1 MAEAVRLA
9 RPDYVIHLG
18 DIAPDAAALS
28 KKFPLLPLISVNG
41 NCDFTDY
48 SRETRI
54 VELGGIRFFLTHG
67 HRYGVKQDL
76 LRLSL
81 AAREAGAQAALFGHT
96 HQALA
101 EQRDGLWLINPG
113 TCGPTVRPT
122 CAVLNLDRSGLPCRI
137 QSIYDWSEEP

>member
-9 RPDYVIHLG
+9 RTDYVIHLG
-18 DIAPDAAALS
+18 DIATDAAALS

-67 HRYGVKQDL
+67 HRYGHPGAHGDA
-76 LRLSL
+76 LSH
-81 AAREAGAQAALFGHT
+81 AVAHAHGYAVSHAYGHT
-96 HQALA
+96 HALA
-101 EQRDGLWLINPG
+101 YAFPHA
-113 TCGPTVRPT
+113 P
-122 CAVLNLDRSGLPCRI
+122 A
-137 QSIYDWSEEP
+137 